1 MKVALVTNVP
11 EDLDQ
16 PRGGVQSTAVAT
28 IRALTECPEIE
39 LHVIVVNRAIRQDA
53 DRRLDGTT
61 LYYRRSKPGSVLIGM
76 LTGQRRMV
84 TRLLAEIRPDVVH
97 ACDTSYFKVGYR
109 ECPVIYHLQGTI
121 HADTLYRGSAR
132 RLRSALWYWLERR
145 GLKHADAILV
155 STPAIAETIA
165 PVRTQDVF
173 VSDEPVNPEF
183 WAIKRQPAAR
193 TYPKTVAQV
202 YNLCLPPVENRCHRD
217 RCHRGCGIDSNN
229 ILCIGGVNELKNS
242 AALVEAA
249 ALLKERGIATQIRF
263 AGGATPEYEAS
274 LRELM
279 AARGVT
285 ERCTLLG
292 HLSRAGIA
300 TELSTAAILAH
311 PSRREHAPAAISEA
325 LVVGVPVVASHVG
338 GIPYLV
344 DDGVTGFLIDP
355 EDHHQLAGRLEL
367 LLRDEELRQTMGQRA
382 RAAAQARFSGPAV
395 ARRLCQVYQQ
405 VLAKRLDQ
413 ATAGELIT

>member
-11 EDLDQ
+11 KDLDQ
-16 PRGGVQSTAVAT
+16 PRGGVQSTAVAA

-39 LHVIVVNRAIRQDA
+39 LHVIVVNRTIRQDA

-61 LYYRRSKPGSVLIGM
+61 LYYRRGRPGSVLVGT
-76 LTGQRRMV
+76 LTDQRRMV

-145 GLKHADAILV
+145 GLKRADAILV

-165 PVRTQDVF
+165 PLRTRNVF

-183 WAIKRQPAAR
+183 RAIKRQPIA
-193 TYPKTVAQV
+193 
-202 YNLCLPPVENRCHRD
+202 
-217 RCHRGCGIDSNN
+217 NN
-229 ILCIGGVNELKNS
+229 ILCVGGVNELKNS
-242 AALVEAA
+242 AALVEAV
-249 ALLKERGIATQIRF
+249 ALLKERDLTAQIRF
-263 AGGATPEYEAS
+263 AGRATPEYEAS
-274 LRELM
+274 LREHM
-279 AARGVT
+279 ATRGVT
-285 ERCTLLG
+285 DNCTLLG
-292 HLSRAGIA
+292 HLSRTDIA

-325 LVVGVPVVASHVG
+325 LVVGLPVVASRVG
-338 GIPYLV
+338 GIPYMI

-355 EDHHQLAGRLEL
+355 EDHHQLADRLEL
-367 LLRDEELRQTMGQRA
+367 LLRDDELRQTMGQRA
-382 RAAAQARFSGPAV
+382 RSAAQIRFSGPAV
-395 ARRLCQVYQQ
+395 VRRLSQIYQQ
-405 VLAKRLDQ
+405 VLAKRLDR